1 MEGLI
6 ISIISG
12 LATTF
17 GGLISVL
24 LKKIN
29 DKSISL
35 FLGLAAG
42 ISLTVVILDLLPSAL
57 EYGSIFITATGFL
70 VGILLMFILDRKF
83 PHVHNHETEGGHSC
97 DTHCLQRVGLF
108 YTLGIIL
115 HNLPEGLAIGAGY
128 EITPRLGL
136 LLAFTIA
143 LHNIPEGMTLAVSL
157 RAGGYK
163 KLKTLLVTS
172 MVGLFIPV
180 GTLFGGYIFAIT
192 KTYLSL
198 FLALGAGTLMFII
211 VKELLPEATKHH
223 FKLASTGVTI
233 GVIAFSII
241 YYFS

>member
-12 LATTF
+12 LATTL
-17 GGLISVL
+17 GGLLSVL

-42 ISLTVVILDLLPSAL
+42 ISLTIVILDLLPSAL
-57 EYGSIFITATGFL
+57 AYGNIYITGTGFL
-70 VGILLMFILDRKF
+70 AGIILMFILDKKF
-83 PHVHNHETEGGHSC
+83 PHVHTHKKNDSHSC
-97 DTHCLQRVGLF
+97 DTHCLQRVGHF

-115 HNLPEGLAIGAGY
+115 HNLPEGLAIGAGF

-157 RAGGYK
+157 RAGGES
-163 KLKTLLVTS
+163 KLKTTLVTS
-172 MVGLFIPV
+172 MVGLFIPL
-180 GTLFGGYIFAIT
+180 GTLLGSYIFAVT
-192 KTYLSL
+192 KIYLSL

-223 FKLASTGVTI
+223 FKLAGTGVTI
-233 GVIAFSII
+233 GIIAFSLI
-241 YYFS
+241 YYFG